1 MNYTKLKIY
10 LEDIYSKYKHKHSSI
25 DPVWILHN
33 CKSDSDRE
41 VLGLIVSCYS
51 YGNIDLINRFIN
63 KFIEISGM
71 GVTEFIKNFD
81 ASKDKKYFK
90 EMNYRFNNSED
101 FVLLLL
107 NIKSVLEKKKSLSVL
122 IKELADKNLS
132 VINIISDFVDELKF
146 IKSKKQKNFDYLL
159 PHPGKGST
167 CKRMNL
173 YFRWMVRE
181 DEIDLGVWKKFINKS
196 ELIMPVDTHIYKVS
210 QELKMIKRK
219 SCDMKYALELTDF
232 LKSFDPTDP
241 VRFDFALCHIKVK

>member
-1 MNYTKLKIY
+1 MNDTKLKIY

-71 GVTEFIKNFD
+71 GVTEFIKNRSE
-81 ASKDKKYFK
+81 AKDKKYFK